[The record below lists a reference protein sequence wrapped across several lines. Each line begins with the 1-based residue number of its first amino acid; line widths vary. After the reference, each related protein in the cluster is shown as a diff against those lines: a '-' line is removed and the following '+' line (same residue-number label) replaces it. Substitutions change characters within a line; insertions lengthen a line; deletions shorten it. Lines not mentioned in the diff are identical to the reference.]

1 MLRRQPTTLAVTAED
16 IAAYE
21 DRKAREAE
29 AERKKGQGQG
39 QGHDAEMAGAEAG
52 LARGKTR
59 EERIGVS
66 RRRGR

>member
-39 QGHDAEMAGAEAG
+39 QDAEMAGAEAG
-52 LARGKTR
+52 QGARGKTR